1 VVLKGFSRGGFSK
14 FLKKSSDEEREHAEK
29 LMEFQNKRG
38 GRIILQD
45 IKKPTKDEWGCGVD
59 VMQAA
64 LELEKA
70 VNKSLL
76 ELHDVAAKHN
86 DSHMQNFIKVNYLR
100 EQVEAIKELGDYI
113 TNLKRLGTGH
123 GEWHFD
129 RTLDSLS

>member
-1 VVLKGFSRGGFSK
+1 MALKGFSK
-14 FLKKSSDEEREHAEK
+14 FFKKSSDEEREHAEK
-29 LMEFQNKRG
+29 FMEFQNKRG
-38 GRIILQD
+38 GRIVLQD
-45 IKKPTKDEWGCGVD
+45 ITKPTKDEWGCGVD

-86 DSHMQNFIKVNYLR
+86 DSQMQDFIEVNYLH

-129 RTLDSLS
+129 RTLDC

>member
-1 VVLKGFSRGGFSK
+1 MALKGFSK
-14 FLKKSSDEEREHAEK
+14 FFKKCSDEEREHAEK
-29 LMEFQNKRG
+29 LMDFQNKRG
-38 GRIILQD
+38 GRIVLQD
-45 IKKPTKDEWGCGVD
+45 IKKPSKDEWGNGVD

-76 ELHDVAAKHN
+76 DLHDVAAKHN
-86 DSHMQNFIKVNYLR
+86 DSHMQDFIEGNYLH
-100 EQVEAIKELGDYI
+100 EQVEGIKQLGDYV

-129 RTLDSLS
+129 RELDS